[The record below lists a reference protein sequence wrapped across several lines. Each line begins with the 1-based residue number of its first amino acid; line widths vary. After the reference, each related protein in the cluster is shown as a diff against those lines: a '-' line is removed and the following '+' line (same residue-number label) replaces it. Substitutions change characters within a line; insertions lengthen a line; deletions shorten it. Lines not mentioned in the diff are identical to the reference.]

1 VGRGVCTECTLRKVR
16 PWLVPV
22 LCLFFFFPC
31 LSSGRPGWSREH
43 EHEAFI
49 ELRGRKEEDF
59 HARWDCGLWTEWPGP
74 GPGNAWHSAINR
86 HVLDGGGTGGAS
98 IGDIAAVVYCVASGL
113 DWVRFVSGLVW
124 GGGGGSRLGC
134 SVLLSCYDSCCSR
147 SRTSLRLCGS
157 ATLRLC
163 GSATTNPT
171 QSNPIRTIRGS

>member
-1 VGRGVCTECTLRKVR
+1 VSVGDLGSWAAGYVPNVPCARSDLGWFLFCVCSSSSRAFPRGDLGGPGSTSTKRSLD
-16 PWLVPV
+16 
-22 LCLFFFFPC
+22 
-31 LSSGRPGWSREH
+31 SG
-43 EHEAFI
+43 
-49 ELRGRKEEDF
+49 GRNEEDF
-59 HARWDCGLWTEWPGP
+59 HARWDCGLWTEWPG
-74 GPGNAWHSAINR
+74 R
-86 HVLDGGGTGGAS
+86 HALDGGGTGGAS

-124 GGGGGSRLGC
+124 AGRGGSRLGC